1 MAKRRRGLS
10 FYNREKRLNK
20 RVLREIGTWFFWTF
34 AMALLAFVFVFCFGI
49 RTSVI
54 GVSMEP
60 SLYNGQEVLINRFAY
75 FLVSPKA
82 GDIVVF
88 LPNGNEN
95 SHYYI
100 KRVVGVPG
108 DTVLIQDG
116 LVYVNG
122 ELHEEVGTY
131 DRIEDAGIAQTG
143 VTLGQDEYFVLG
155 DNRNNSE
162 DSRSSNVGVVKKD
175 YIIGIAWFRLSENE
189 ISMGF
194 IE

>member
-1 MAKRRRGLS
+1 MARRRRGLS

-20 RVLREIGTWFFWTF
+20 KVLREIGTWVFWTF

-75 FLVSPKA
+75 FWVSPKA
-82 GDIVVF
+82 GDVVVF

-100 KRVVGVPG
+100 KRIVGVPG

-122 ELHEEVGTY
+122 EPYEEAGVY
-131 DRIEDAGIAQTG
+131 DRIEDAGIAQAG
-143 VTLGQDEYFVLG
+143 VTLGEDEYFVLG

-175 YIIGIAWFRLSENE
+175 YIIGIAWFRLPENE